1 MISDPPPASWPV
13 AGSEEQFSNWLITV
27 RNDKV
32 QLPDGHHADR
42 TVVSHIGAVGILALD
57 DEDQVLMIRQYRHPA
72 GRELWEIPAGLRDV
86 KGEALVDTA
95 RRELVEETG
104 HAAQEWHALIDSYAS
119 PGITSERIRIFLA
132 RGLAPVESDYQREGE
147 EKFLRTAWVPLGEAV
162 QSALA
167 GDLHNGATV
176 QGVLAAYVASSRQF
190 HGLRPADAPEV

>member
-1 MISDPPPASWPV
+1 MVCDPPPASWPV
-13 AGSEEQFSNWLITV
+13 VSSEEQFSNWLITV
-27 RNDKV
+27 RNDRV
-32 QLPDGHHADR
+32 QLPDGNHADR

-57 DEDQVLMIRQYRHPA
+57 DEDQVLMIRQYRHAA

-95 RRELVEETG
+95 RRELAEETG

-147 EKFLRTAWVPLGEAV
+147 EKFLRLAWVPLGEAV
-162 QSALA
+162 QAALA

-176 QGVLAAYVASSRQF
+176 QGVLAAHVASSRQF
-190 HGLRPADAPEV
+190 HGLRAAGAPER